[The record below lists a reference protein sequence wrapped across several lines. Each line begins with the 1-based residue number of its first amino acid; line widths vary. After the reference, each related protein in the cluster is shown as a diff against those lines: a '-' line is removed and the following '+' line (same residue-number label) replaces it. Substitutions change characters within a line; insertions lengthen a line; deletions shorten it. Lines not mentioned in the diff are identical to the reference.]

1 MPHFNDAPESTR
13 LIILGEVDPSVAGAS
28 DDADPETLRHLIP
41 LEVGRIARSMG
52 HHVTVVAG
60 SEPPELEAS
69 NTEPW
74 MHGVEWRPPLD
85 VESAESTQLFAD
97 QQIAIISLPAWLPD
111 LGTVRGNIDDPV
123 LQAMTGL
130 AESLADAGVERI
142 VFVDVDDPGSSDSED
157 LGEPV
162 GRLRRNTRERI
173 ESLLRE
179 ESKFASADD
188 DNPNGTEL
196 SFVVGTG
203 PVWTQRTSFM
213 DAESDEAI
221 SRLVDEGDARSQSA
235 DHGDRL
241 EAVAVAALRCALESE
256 YRPRLSDSQITDLG
270 EGVFLRLANQGD
282 V

>member
-1 MPHFNDAPESTR
+1 MPNFNDAPESTR

-28 DDADPETLRHLIP
+28 DDADQETLRHLIP

-52 HHVTVVAG
+52 HDVTVVAG
-60 SEPPELEAS
+60 SEPPDLEAS
-69 NTEPW
+69 NAEPW

-85 VESAESTQLFAD
+85 ADGAESAQLFAD
-97 QQIAIISLPAWLPD
+97 QTIAVISLAGWVPE

-130 AESLADAGVERI
+130 AESLADAGIERI
-142 VFVDVDDPGSSDSED
+142 VFVDVDDPGSSHTED
-157 LGEPV
+157 RPEHM

-179 ESKFASADD
+179 KSKFATSDD
-188 DNPNGTEL
+188 DDPKGAQL
-196 SFVVGTG
+196 SFVVGNG

-213 DAESDEAI
+213 DAETDEAM
-221 SRLVDEGDARSQSA
+221 SRLIDEGDARSQSP

-241 EAVAVAALRCALESE
+241 EAVAVATLRCALESE
-256 YRPRLSDSQITDLG
+256 YRPRLSDSEITDLG